1 MVSYIHSKFVAG
13 LIISLISCL
22 IISGCSSKKS
32 TTRLHKELSKQDPS
46 HLKYRGTYKVGK
58 EYAINN
64 VKYTPKV
71 DHHYDKVGIA
81 CWYGGKDNFHG
92 KRTANGDI
100 FEKNVLSAAH
110 RTLPLPSLVKVTN
123 LNNRKSLIVR
133 VNDRGPYVKGRII
146 DVSEQAAKI
155 LDFRKQGLAKV
166 RIQYLHKETQEFLKN
181 IKLTNNNKSRPRKSK
196 YHNCSVNC
204 HVKLVNMK
212 YKLAVNP

>member
-1 MVSYIHSKFVAG
+1 MISNIQNKFAVS

-22 IISGCSSKKS
+22 MISGCKS
-32 TTRLHKELSKQDPS
+32 RKSIMQFHKELSKEDPS
-46 HLKYRGTYKVGK
+46 HIQYRGTYKVGK
-58 EYAINN
+58 EYTIKN

-71 DHHYDKVGIA
+71 NRYYDEVGIA
-81 CWYGGKDNFHG
+81 CWYGSKDNFHG

-123 LNNRKSLIVR
+123 LSNRKSLIVR

-146 DVSEQAAKI
+146 DISEQAAKI
-155 LDFRKQGLAKV
+155 LGFKNQGLAKV

-181 IKLTNNNKSRPRKSK
+181 IKLTNNSKSK
-196 YHNCSVNC
+196 HLNCSVNC
-204 HVKLVNMK
+204 HVKLINIK
-212 YKLAVNP
+212 HKLAVNP